1 MRAALEQSRFVPN
14 VARFIMPPPAGTAKN
29 WAAYRARFVEPI
41 RIRAG
46 VAFWNANEKWLTMAE
61 ELYGVPPE
69 IVVGIV
75 GVESIYGRQ
84 MGNFRIIDA
93 LATLA
98 FDFPVGRKDRS
109 DFFKDELESWFVL
122 CKSEGV
128 DPLAW
133 KGSYAGAIGMAQFMP
148 SSFNKY
154 AVDLDGDGHVNL
166 HESAADVI
174 GSVAHYMAEFG
185 WKRGL
190 PVRFSV
196 QPPADTADRAAL
208 LAPDIVPTFSAAEM
222 QARGAVLPP
231 EAASVD
237 SALALVELENGAAA
251 PSYVAG
257 TSNFYAVTRYNWSSY
272 YAMAVVELGEA
283 VRAARGSHGHDK
295 QLGPRRTLRRGGV
308 ARLRPG
314 RECVHE
320 PEAGSS
326 IPESAR
332 PDHSPVRQVAQL
344 AGVADRHVPGGVA
357 QDVLHFVWLQARLP
371 LQDERADAG
380 HFGGGRRGA
389 AEERPAAA
397 GWRPGRQGKVVL
409 EARTR
414 RHRQDDVGT
423 ASVARQT
430 AHVGYEAVL
439 AIADSD
445 LAAEGRSAIPDRT
458 GSSCR
463 RDRRGRRRPR

>member
-1 MRAALEQSRFVPN
+1 MLRSPIRRRLVIGGAALATMAATSAAALQKSVEVEPKPPAPKKKKASHKAKPIGDDDVPELVTYGRRGDVMAFADAIAERRGLEIGWVRAALEQSRFVPN

-29 WAAYRARFVEPI
+29 WAAYRSRFVETI

-46 VAFWNANEKWLTMAE
+46 VAFWNANEKWLALAE

-84 MGNFRIIDA
+84 MGNFRVIDA

-109 DFFKDELESWFVL
+109 EFFKEELESWFVL

-128 DPLAW
+128 DPVAW

-190 PVRFSV
+190 PVRFDV
-196 QPPADTADRAAL
+196 KPPTDSSERAAL

-222 QARGAVLPP
+222 QARGAWLPP

-237 SALALVELENGAAA
+237 SALALVELQNGTAA

-283 VRAARGSHGHDK
+283 VRTRMKATA
-295 QLGPRRTLRRGGV
+295 
-308 ARLRPG
+308 
-314 RECVHE
+314 
-320 PEAGSS
+320 
-326 IPESAR
+326 
-332 PDHSPVRQVAQL
+332 
-344 AGVADRHVPGGVA
+344 
-357 QDVLHFVWLQARLP
+357 
-371 LQDERADAG
+371 
-380 HFGGGRRGA
+380 
-389 AEERPAAA
+389 PA
-397 GWRPGRQGKVVL
+397 V
-409 EARTR
+409 TN
-414 RHRQDDVGT
+414 
-423 ASVARQT
+423 
-430 AHVGYEAVL
+430 
-439 AIADSD
+439 
-445 LAAEGRSAIPDRT
+445 
-458 GSSCR
+458 
-463 RDRRGRRRPR
+463 

>member
-1 MRAALEQSRFVPN
+1 MLPSSVRRTLVLGGGALAALATTAASALQKSVEVDRRPPTAKKKSGRHKQVPIGDDGVPDLVTYGRRADVMAFADALAERRGLEPGWVRAALEQSRFVPN
-14 VARFIMPPPAGTAKN
+14 VARFIMPPPAGAAKN
-29 WAAYRARFVEPI
+29 WAAYRERFVEPV

-46 VAFWNANEKWLTMAE
+46 VAFWSANEKWLALAE

-84 MGNFRIIDA
+84 MGNFRVIDA

-109 DFFKDELESWFVL
+109 EFFRDELESWFVL
-122 CKSEGV
+122 CSSEGI
-128 DPLAW
+128 DPVSW

-154 AVDLDGDGHVNL
+154 AVDFDGDGHVNL
-166 HESAADVI
+166 HDSPADVI

-196 QPPADTADRAAL
+196 QPPTDSADRAAL
-208 LAPDIVPTFSAAEM
+208 LGPDIVPSFSAAEM

-231 EAASVD
+231 EADGVD
-237 SALALVELENGAAA
+237 SALALVELQNGPAA

-283 VRAARGSHGHDK
+283 VRA
-295 QLGPRRTLRRGGV
+295 
-308 ARLRPG
+308 
-314 RECVHE
+314 
-320 PEAGSS
+320 
-326 IPESAR
+326 
-332 PDHSPVRQVAQL
+332 
-344 AGVADRHVPGGVA
+344 
-357 QDVLHFVWLQARLP
+357 
-371 LQDERADAG
+371 
-380 HFGGGRRGA
+380 GRR
-389 AEERPAAA
+389 
-397 GWRPGRQGKVVL
+397 
-409 EARTR
+409 
-414 RHRQDDVGT
+414 
-423 ASVARQT
+423 
-430 AHVGYEAVL
+430 
-439 AIADSD
+439 
-445 LAAEGRSAIPDRT
+445 
-458 GSSCR
+458 
-463 RDRRGRRRPR
+463 